1 MDYNDKRSEAGVY
14 NFIRPE
20 CVVREENL
28 QLWEDVIK
36 LEQIR
41 KQKVKAQHD
50 AILRANLQLIR
61 KF

>member
-1 MDYNDKRSEAGVY
+1 MDCNDKHSEADVY

-20 CVVREENL
+20 CIVREENL

-41 KQKVKAQHD
+41 KQKVKAQQD